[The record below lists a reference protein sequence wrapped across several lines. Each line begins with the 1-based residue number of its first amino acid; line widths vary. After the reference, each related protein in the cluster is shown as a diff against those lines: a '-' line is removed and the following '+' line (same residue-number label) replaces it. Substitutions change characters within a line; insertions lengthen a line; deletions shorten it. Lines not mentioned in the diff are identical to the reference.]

1 MSINIENLST
11 EVIPEPEGPAGE
23 APTQTSSC
31 EEAMRVRE
39 GYTRLRRDL
48 SRTAAEGFD
57 D

>member
-11 EVIPEPEGPAGE
+11 EVIPEPEGSAGA

-31 EEAMRVRE
+31 EEAMKVRE
-39 GYTRLRRDL
+39 CNARLRRDHC
-48 SRTAAEGFD
+48 RTAAEGFD